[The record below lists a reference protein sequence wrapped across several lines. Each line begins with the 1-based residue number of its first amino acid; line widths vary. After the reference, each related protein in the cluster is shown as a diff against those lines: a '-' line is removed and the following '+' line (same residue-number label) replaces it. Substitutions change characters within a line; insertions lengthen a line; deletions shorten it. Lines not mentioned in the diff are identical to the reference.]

1 MKTSIENVLLIV
13 NLTTVAQKT
22 LTHLPVIDRYP
33 FQFEDD
39 QGIEYIKKYILIEYD
54 LREDQL
60 EIHNIPETHDYVNA
74 RRGINVDVSL
84 TVHFK
89 DASDLNTYKLK
100 HPKLYQ
106 KLKGDSWST
115 MFVNPDYIN

>member
-1 MKTSIENVLLIV
+1 MKTSIENILLIV

-22 LTHLPVIDRYP
+22 LTHLHYEDRYP
-33 FQFEDD
+33 FQFAEDR
-39 QGIEYIKKYILIEYD
+39 GIEYLQKYLLIEYD

-60 EIHNIPETHDYVNA
+60 EIHNQAETHDYINA

-84 TVHFK
+84 TIHFK
-89 DASDLNTYKLK
+89 NANELNAYKLK

-115 MFVNPDYIN
+115 IFVNPDYIN